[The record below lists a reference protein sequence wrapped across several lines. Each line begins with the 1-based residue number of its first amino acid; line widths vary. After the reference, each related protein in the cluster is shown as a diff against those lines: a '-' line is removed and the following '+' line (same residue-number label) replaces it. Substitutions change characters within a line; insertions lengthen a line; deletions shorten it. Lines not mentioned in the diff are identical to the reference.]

1 MNLGGLM
8 ALAVFIAAMIL
19 CMLVLGLMY
28 LLRVLEALQ
37 KMSGIDYGKKA
48 VDSDKEFVKVWIMSL
63 VASGFLAM
71 LALLIK

>member
-1 MNLGGLM
+1 
-8 ALAVFIAAMIL
+8 
-19 CMLVLGLMY
+19 MY